1 MNDLEFIQRFVKGDK
16 QVQDEFL
23 KTYSRLIY
31 NYIHNVLNTKGLKFT
46 QDHINDIFQEIFY
59 SLIKDSYHKLKS
71 FKARN
76 GCSLASWLRQVTI
89 NFTIDY
95 IRKIKPTVSIDEEN
109 DDRMSLKETLV
120 EGSASINEV
129 LSDKEKLAHLE
140 DCIDQLGSDDKYF
153 FELNINQGLSLDEL
167 KEILNLSRPA
177 VDMRK
182 SRIIIRLKECF
193 KSKGFLLDL

>member
-31 NYIHNVLNTKGLKFT
+31 NYIHNVLNTKGFKFT

-153 FELNINQGLSLDEL
+153 LELNINQGMSLDEL
-167 KEILNLSRPA
+167 KGILNLSRGA
-177 VDMRK
+177 IDMRK
-182 SRIIIRLKECF
+182 SRLMIKLKECF